1 MNGAAGDPL
10 AMTENWNRKTWRL
23 AGPVMISNISTP
35 LLGAVDM
42 AVVGHLPGPQ
52 YLGAVAVGAMIFN
65 IIFHSCNFLRMG
77 TTGLTAQ
84 ALGGGDADEVRVWLL
99 RAGLLAFL
107 VGAAF
112 IILQAPIAWAAI
124 TVIGPSP
131 EVAPLAEE
139 YYAIRIWSAPAAM
152 ANYALL
158 GWFFGIQNA
167 RAALVM
173 QVFLNGLNVLLDLW
187 FVLGL
192 GWGVAGVAWATVI
205 GEYAA
210 IGLGLALVAANA
222 RRIGGKWDVPRVFRA
237 NRLARMVRV
246 NRDIFLRSMCLQ
258 ITLAIFTALGARMGD
273 VILAVNAMLLNM
285 HLLMTSALDGFA
297 NATEALSGE
306 ALGRRDRRRFRAAIR
321 ATSLWALVFALALA
335 LVFFISGPFLIDVLS
350 GVAEVR
356 AEARTYLTWAIV
368 LPLVS
373 VWSYQLDG
381 VFIGATWT
389 REMRNG
395 MALSMGFFILALFV
409 LVPMA
414 ANHGLWLSF
423 MGFMAMRAITL
434 AVRFPALERRMEA
447 S

>member
-1 MNGAAGDPL
+1 
-10 AMTENWNRKTWRL
+10 MTKNWNRRTWRL
-23 AGPVMISNISTP
+23 AGPVMLSNVSVP

-52 YLGAVAVGAMIFN
+52 YLGAVAVGAMIFT

-84 ALGGGDADEVRVWLL
+84 ALGRDDPDEVRVWFL
-99 RAGLLAFL
+99 RAGLWSLA

-112 IILQAPIAWAAI
+112 IIFQAPISWAALK
-124 TVIGPSP
+124 VIGPSA
-131 EVAPLAEE
+131 EVAPLAAE
-139 YYAIRIWSAPAAM
+139 YYSIRILSAPASM

-167 RAALVM
+167 RAALIT
-173 QVFLNGLNVLLDLW
+173 QIFLNGLNIILDFW
-187 FVLGL
+187 FVMGL

-210 IGLGLALVAANA
+210 VGLGLILVVVNA
-222 RRIGGKWDVPRVFRA
+222 RRLGGQWDFRRVFRA
-237 NRLARMVRV
+237 QRLALMVRV

-258 ITLAIFTALGARMGD
+258 ITLATFTAIGARMGD
-273 VILAVNAMLLNM
+273 VVLAVNAILLNM
-285 HLLMTSALDGFA
+285 HMFMTYALDGFA

-306 ALGRRDRRRFRAAIR
+306 ALGQGNRKRFRAAIK
-321 ATSLWALVFALALA
+321 ATSRWALGFSVVLAAGFALG
-335 LVFFISGPFLIDVLS
+335 GPYLIDILS
-350 GVAEVR
+350 GDAAVR
-356 AEARTYLTWAIV
+356 EMARGYLIWAVIM
-368 LPLVS
+368 PLVS

-395 MALSMGFFILALFV
+395 MAISMIFFMASLMALIPV
-409 LVPMA
+409 LG
-414 ANHGLWLSF
+414 NHGLWLSF
-423 MGFMAMRAITL
+423 QVFMAVRGITL
-434 AVRFPALERRMEA
+434 AVWFPRLERRIGA
-447 S
+447 L